1 MSNILVTGGAGF
13 IPSCLIAALLKD
25 GHKIISVDNFITG
38 KKENV
43 LNHKNHDFFEIDV
56 NSYDQITSVVKNIK
70 LDYIFH
76 YAALVG
82 VKRTLA
88 NPVDVLSDVNGFN
101 NVFSLAKDKNIKK
114 IFFSSSS
121 EVYGEPVHLP
131 QSEYSTPLNS
141 RLPYAVI
148 KNVGECFCKSY
159 QQEFNL
165 DFTIFRF
172 FNTYGP
178 KQSDDFVVSK
188 FIEAALENRDVTIYG
203 DGSQTRTLCF
213 IDDHIEAT
221 MNALTKNLYNNEIVN
236 IGNDQEIS
244 ILELANKIIKLSGSK
259 SKIIHLPPLAEGDM
273 TRRQPEVTRMKKLL
287 GRNFT
292 SLEEGLIKVIES
304 KK

>member
-13 IPSCLIAALLKD
+13 IPSCLIEELLKE
-25 GHKIISVDNFITG
+25 GHKVISADNFITG

-43 LNHKNHDFFEIDV
+43 VKHKNHNFYEVDV
-56 NSYDQITSVVKNIK
+56 NSYDQITSVVKSVN

-82 VKRTLA
+82 VKRTLT
-88 NPVDVLSDVNGFN
+88 NPIDVLADVNGFN
-101 NVFSLAKDKNIKK
+101 NVFSIANEKNIKK

-159 QQEFNL
+159 HQEFNL

-172 FNTYGP
+172 FNTFGP

-188 FIEAALENRDVTIYG
+188 FIEAALEGKDVTIYG
-203 DGSQTRTLCF
+203 DGAQTRTLCF

-236 IGNDQEIS
+236 IGNDQEIT
-244 ILELANKIIKLSGSK
+244 ILDLAKIIIKLIGSK
-259 SKIIHLPPLAEGDM
+259 SKIIHLPPLEEGDM
-273 TRRQPEVTRMKKLL
+273 TRRQPEVSRMRKLL
-287 GRNFT
+287 GRDFI

>member
-13 IPSCLIAALLKD
+13 IPSCLVEALVKE
-25 GHKIISVDNFITG
+25 GHNVISVDNFITG
-38 KKENV
+38 KKENIIKDKS
-43 LNHKNHDFFEIDV
+43 HKFFELDV
-56 NSYDQITSVVKNIK
+56 NKHDEIAPIIEGNNIEF
-70 LDYIFH
+70 IFH

-88 NPVDVLSDVNGFN
+88 SPIDVLADVNGFN
-101 NVFSLAKDKNIKK
+101 NIFSLAKEVGTKK

-165 DFTIFRF
+165 DYTIFRF
-172 FNTYGP
+172 FNTFGP

-188 FIEAALENRDVTIYG
+188 FIEAALNEKDITIYG

-213 IDDHIEAT
+213 IDDHIQAT
-221 MNALTKNLYNNEIVN
+221 MNAFNNNLYNNEIIN

-244 ILELANKIIKLSGSK
+244 ILELAKIIIDLTDSK
-259 SKIIHLPPLAEGDM
+259 SKIVHLPPLDEGDM
-273 TRRQPEVTRMKKLL
+273 TRRQPEITRMKKLL
-287 GRNFT
+287 GRQFT
-292 SLEEGLIKVIES
+292 ELEDGLRTVIDN

>member
-13 IPSCLIAALLKD
+13 IPSCLIEELLKE
-25 GHKIISVDNFITG
+25 GHKVISADNFITG

-43 LNHKNHDFFEIDV
+43 VKHKNHNFYEVDV
-56 NSYDQITSVVKNIK
+56 NSYDQISSVVKNVN

-82 VKRTLA
+82 VKRTLT
-88 NPVDVLSDVNGFN
+88 NPIDVLNDVNGFN
-101 NVFSLAKDKNIKK
+101 NVFSIANEKNIKK

-172 FNTYGP
+172 FNTFGP

-188 FIEAALENRDVTIYG
+188 FIEAALEGKDLTIYG
-203 DGSQTRTLCF
+203 DGAQTRTLCF

-236 IGNDQEIS
+236 IGNDQEIT
-244 ILELANKIIKLSGSK
+244 ILDLAKIVIKLIGSK
-259 SKIIHLPPLAEGDM
+259 SKIIHLPPLEEGDM
-273 TRRQPEVTRMKKLL
+273 TRRQPEVSRMRKLL
-287 GRNFT
+287 GRDFI

>member
-1 MSNILVTGGAGF
+1 M
-13 IPSCLIAALLKD
+13 
-25 GHKIISVDNFITG
+25 
-38 KKENV
+38 
-43 LNHKNHDFFEIDV
+43 
-56 NSYDQITSVVKNIK
+56 
-70 LDYIFH
+70 
-76 YAALVG
+76 
-82 VKRTLA
+82 
-88 NPVDVLSDVNGFN
+88 
-101 NVFSLAKDKNIKK
+101 
-114 IFFSSSS
+114 
-121 EVYGEPVHLP
+121 
-131 QSEYSTPLNS
+131 
-141 RLPYAVI
+141 I

-259 SKIIHLPPLAEGDM
+259 P
-273 TRRQPEVTRMKKLL
+273 R
-287 GRNFT
+287 
-292 SLEEGLIKVIES
+292 
-304 KK
+304 